1 MKFKVCILAAGKG
14 TRNSYS
20 DNYHKSLI
28 PLNGKSILS
37 NIMECYPKN
46 TKFVIAVGYKSELIK
61 KYLKI
66 THPRKKIKFVKVDNY
81 DGLGSGPGYSL
92 LKCKKYLQTPFISH
106 ACDALINN
114 KIQGLTH
121 NWLGYD
127 KIKKKQISKFVS
139 FEFEKDG
146 KVNFKRINNKGN
158 IFVGVAGVY
167 DYKNFWKNLK
177 QENFF
182 SLKLSKK
189 NNYEKQML
197 DGFKGLNNIRTKK
210 LKWFDT
216 GDDFTYEES
225 ILKMSKGNNL
235 VMPKKNEFIYFENNK
250 VIKYFKDSKIAEYR
264 FKRKKYLN
272 KFMPNNIKIVNN
284 FLYYDFYKGKTL
296 TYFKKRNVF
305 EFFMNKMIKDFWKEK
320 KLNKYL
326 RNNFEKECY
335 EFYKTKTYSRVNKF
349 IHMYP
354 KSKKIKFVNNYKI
367 RDIKELLKKLNWDML
382 KKGKPTIAHGDTAPN
397 NVIFAKN
404 KMEFKLIDWREK
416 FNNLI
421 KYGDIYYDLA
431 KIYHALEISQLLEV
445 SKSYHV
451 LEKNNKVAIRYK
463 LYKNLKSFKNTF
475 EKIIMKTNLDFN
487 KIYLLSNI
495 IFLNIAPLH
504 PGNFGKLF
512 FWKGIYNLNKFLDE
526 K

>member
-158 IFVGVAGVY
+158 IFVGVAGIY
-167 DYKNFWKNLK
+167 DYKNFWKNLEK
-177 QENFF
+177 VNFF

-189 NNYEKQML
+189 NNYEKQMI
-197 DGFKGLNNIRTKK
+197 DGFKGLNNTRTKK

-225 ILKMSKGNNL
+225 ILKM
-235 VMPKKNEFIYFENNK
+235 
-250 VIKYFKDSKIAEYR
+250 
-264 FKRKKYLN
+264 
-272 KFMPNNIKIVNN
+272 
-284 FLYYDFYKGKTL
+284 
-296 TYFKKRNVF
+296 
-305 EFFMNKMIKDFWKEK
+305 
-320 KLNKYL
+320 
-326 RNNFEKECY
+326 
-335 EFYKTKTYSRVNKF
+335 
-349 IHMYP
+349 
-354 KSKKIKFVNNYKI
+354 
-367 RDIKELLKKLNWDML
+367 
-382 KKGKPTIAHGDTAPN
+382 
-397 NVIFAKN
+397 
-404 KMEFKLIDWREK
+404 
-416 FNNLI
+416 
-421 KYGDIYYDLA
+421 
-431 KIYHALEISQLLEV
+431 
-445 SKSYHV
+445 
-451 LEKNNKVAIRYK
+451 
-463 LYKNLKSFKNTF
+463 
-475 EKIIMKTNLDFN
+475 
-487 KIYLLSNI
+487 
-495 IFLNIAPLH
+495 
-504 PGNFGKLF
+504 
-512 FWKGIYNLNKFLDE
+512 
-526 K
+526 